1 MLHMKSRPPLWL
13 IAICAV
19 AVIGVGVWSRQ
30 LIIKKITPASDVK
43 SASKLESSHSLFAI
57 MLVSQV
63 GDDEIDRAIRSLQ
76 EQIRVKPEADAAIKR
91 LGWKFVTKA
100 RLSCDPGYYRLA
112 EACAEYVRA
121 SRSDDPDAL
130 LLEGHVLQSL
140 HRFKEGERVARR
152 LVEVRKESA
161 DFGLLGD
168 QLMEQGRLGDAT
180 SAYQK
185 MVDLRPDL
193 ESYMRVAHLRWLK
206 GDLQGAIEVTHM
218 AVAGGSP
225 LEPEPTAWA
234 YTRLGVY
241 QLQTG
246 DTEAAAASADLALQ
260 FCGNYAPGLLL
271 RGKILLV
278 SGNFGN
284 AIDSLRRAATVNPI
298 PEYQWILADALRAAA
313 RWTEAEEVEANLM
326 RNGEIND
333 PRTFSLFLASRGKEI
348 EHALE
353 LATAELS
360 TRADVFTMDAVAWA
374 LAANGRLAEA
384 HQYSERAL
392 NEGTQD
398 ARLFYHAGSIA
409 KTMGQESEAR
419 AFFLRADPF
428 KQSLTPSERDDFNK
442 QFAAVRDLG
451 SSGSS
456 VRSN

>member
-1 MLHMKSRPPLWL
+1 MKFRPPFWL
-13 IAICAV
+13 IASCALT
-19 AVIGVGVWSRQ
+19 VIGIGVWSSQ
-30 LIIKKITPASDVK
+30 LLIKKLTPASDVK
-43 SASKLESSHSLFAI
+43 SAGKLESSNGLFAM

-112 EACAEYVRA
+112 EACAQYVRA

-152 LVEVRKESA
+152 LVQVRKESA

-193 ESYMRVAHLRWLK
+193 ESYMRVAHLRWLN
-206 GDLQGAIEVTHM
+206 GDLEGAIEVTRM
-218 AVAGGSP
+218 AVGGGSP

-260 FCGNYAPGLLL
+260 FCRNYAPGLLL

-278 SGNFGN
+278 SGDFGS

-313 RWTEAEEVEANLM
+313 RWTEAEEVEASLM

-333 PRTFSLFLASRGKEI
+333 PRTFSLFLASRGKQI

-384 HQYSERAL
+384 RQYSTQSL
-392 NEGTQD
+392 SEGTQD

-409 KTMGQESEAR
+409 RTIGQESEAR
-419 AFFLRADPF
+419 AFFLRANRF

-442 QFAAVRDLG
+442 QFAALRDLG
-451 SSGSS
+451 TSGSS